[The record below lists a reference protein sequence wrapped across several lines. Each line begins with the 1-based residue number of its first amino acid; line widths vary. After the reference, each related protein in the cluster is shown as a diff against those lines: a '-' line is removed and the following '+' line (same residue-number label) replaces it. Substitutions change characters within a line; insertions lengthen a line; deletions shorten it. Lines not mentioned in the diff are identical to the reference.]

1 MFQGALKRLPFF
13 SIRMKRILLSSFIA
27 LISVLPAVAQPD
39 DLSKMMEEEMSKD
52 AEPDYATATFKT
64 TRLINGH
71 TVENV
76 AGGVLDMRISH
87 RFGAINTGINQ
98 FYGLDVA
105 TMRVSLEYGVNR
117 WLTVGG
123 GRSTYQKT
131 YDSFLKAKLLR
142 QSKGSRNMP
151 VTVSYLASMQTMTI
165 PFADET
171 RTNFFTSNMFFVHQL
186 IVGRKFNESFSFQVM
201 PTLVHRNLV
210 DSISTPHDLFSIG
223 LGGRMKLTR
232 RTSIN
237 VEYFYQLPKFKP
249 EGTYDVLSIGFDI
262 ETGGHV
268 FQLCFTNSPYMI
280 EKAFIHE
287 TKGSWKAGDI
297 IGGFN
302 LSRNF
307 TIRDPR
313 RKISK
318 NAD

>member
-1 MFQGALKRLPFF
+1 
-13 SIRMKRILLSSFIA
+13 MKKILLSTCIA
-27 LISVLPAVAQPD
+27 LSSLLSLSAQSD
-39 DLSKMMEEEMSKD
+39 DLAKMMEEEMSKD

-76 AGGVLDMRISH
+76 AAGVLDMRISH
-87 RFGAINTGINQ
+87 RFGAINTGIKE

-105 TMRVSLEYGVNR
+105 TMRVSLEYGINR
-117 WLTVGG
+117 WLMIGG
-123 GRSTYQKT
+123 GRSTSEKT
-131 YDSFLKAKLLR
+131 YDSFLKAKILR
-142 QSKGSRNMP
+142 QSKGARNMP
-151 VTVSYLASMQTMTI
+151 ITLSYMASMQTITV
-165 PFADET
+165 PYEKPD

-186 IVGRKFNESFSFQVM
+186 IIARKFNESFSFQVS

-223 LGGRMKLTR
+223 MGGRMKLTR

-237 VEYFYQLPKFKP
+237 VEYFYQFNKFEPTK
-249 EGTYDVLSIGFDI
+249 TNMLSIGFDI

-280 EKAFIHE
+280 EKAFIHQNSG
-287 TKGSWKAGDI
+287 TWKAGDI

-313 RKISK
+313 ESK
-318 NAD
+318 KEKKSEW

>member
-1 MFQGALKRLPFF
+1 
-13 SIRMKRILLSSFIA
+13 MKRFILLTGFA
-27 LISVLPAVAQPD
+27 LAGMFPLIAQPD
-39 DLSKMMEEEMSKD
+39 DLAKMLEEEMSKD

-64 TRLINGH
+64 TRIINGH

-87 RFGAINTGINQ
+87 RFGAINSGINN

-105 TMRVSLEYGVNR
+105 TMRVSLEYGINR
-117 WLTVGG
+117 WLMIGG
-123 GRSTYQKT
+123 GRSTYEKT
-131 YDSFLKAKLLR
+131 YDSFIKAKLLR

-151 VTVSYLASMQTMTI
+151 ITLSYFASMQTKTV
-165 PFADET
+165 PFAVEN

-186 IVGRKFNESFSFQVM
+186 IAARKFNESFSFQIM

-210 DSISTPHDLFSIG
+210 DSIASPHDLISIG
-223 LGGRMKLTR
+223 MGGRMKLSR

-237 VEYFYQLPKFKP
+237 VEYFYQLPQFKP
-249 EGTYDVLSIGFDI
+249 EGTRDVLSIGFDI

-268 FQLCFTNSPYMI
+268 FQLCFTNSPYMV

-313 RKISK
+313 KKKSRSTEG
-318 NAD
+318 

>member
-1 MFQGALKRLPFF
+1 MKKFF
-13 SIRMKRILLSSFIA
+13 LSTIIA
-27 LISVLPAVAQPD
+27 LSASFSAFAQPD

-87 RFGAINTGINQ
+87 RFGAVNTGISQ

-117 WLTVGG
+117 WLMIGG
-123 GRSTYQKT
+123 GRSTFQKT
-131 YDSFLKAKLLR
+131 YDSFLKAKILR

-151 VTVSYLASMQTMTI
+151 VTVSYMASMQTMTI
-165 PFADET
+165 PFADEK

-186 IVGRKFNESFSFQVM
+186 IVGRKFNESFSFQVS

-223 LGGRMKLTR
+223 VGGRMKLTR

-237 VEYFYQLPKFKP
+237 VEYFYQLPKFKQ
-249 EGTYDVLSIGFDI
+249 EGTHDVLSIGFDI

-268 FQLCFTNSPYMI
+268 FQLCITNSPYMI

-313 RKISK
+313 KKTSK
-318 NAD
+318 HADD